1 MLPPLLLLLLL
12 VKMRLFSYGV
22 ECRGLVSG
30 WRGWNLTLVVMMTT
44 MLCSLQLLM
53 LTFGGS
59 IARRRWHIAA

>member
-1 MLPPLLLLLLL
+1 MW
-12 VKMRLFSYGV
+12 LFSYGV

-30 WRGWNLTLVVMMTT
+30 WRGWNLTLVVMTT
-44 MLCSLQLLM
+44 TRMLCSLQLLM